1 MKYNEETQW
10 VNKSLSNM
18 EHQGISKHNNR
29 LWRITKDMC
38 LKLSFENVILSP
50 LQNISLENCKRRK
63 VEQIFLDPPSL
74 KRKFPCKQE
83 RAAASNPTFYQ
94 FAS

>member
-18 EHQGISKHNNR
+18 EHQGIGNHNR

-38 LKLSFENVILSP
+38 LNSQSSNLV
-50 LQNISLENCKRRK
+50 
-63 VEQIFLDPPSL
+63 L
-74 KRKFPCKQE
+74 KM
-83 RAAASNPTFYQ
+83 
-94 FAS
+94 